1 MSLKT
6 MKDLLKGPAGTREK
20 IGLTCAAVVG
30 GFAVISQIRGAAK
43 RRRISASPVYASE
56 AAPTV
61 AEFQRELDALA
72 DSGCMIERV
81 DLDRVDADNFS
92 LVLVKLFERRRRGPI
107 KYSVV
112 LNFRK

>member
-43 RRRISASPVYASE
+43 RRRINASPVYASE

-61 AEFQRELDALA
+61 AEFQRAVPEVPQTSA
-72 DSGCMIERV
+72 
-81 DLDRVDADNFS
+81 
-92 LVLVKLFERRRRGPI
+92 RGRGTI
-107 KYSVV
+107 S
-112 LNFRK
+112 R